1 MLTKRPGLILLAAW
15 LILTGLLPLLNLSF
29 TGSDLVLDIL
39 ALAAGVLLIW
49 RPLPFSGNS
58 KIGFLL
64 LGIWLILTGLVG
76 LLSLSFRFSNL
87 ILNLLAAAAGVF
99 LLLEARG

>member
-1 MLTKRPGLILLAAW
+1 MLTKKPGLILLAAW

-29 TGSDLVLDIL
+29 TGSDLLLNIL

-49 RPLPFSGNS
+49 RPLPFSG
-58 KIGFLL
+58 KRKTEFLL
-64 LGIWLILTGLVG
+64 LGIWLIFTGLMG
-76 LLSLSFRFSNL
+76 LLSLSFRFSDL
-87 ILNLLAAAAGVF
+87 IHNLLAAAAGVF